1 MFDELHH
8 FLHLKGKLEPINGQ
22 CPVSPMWQSWKYRRA
37 LLSLL
42 LPGKALHMN
51 FNTFFFLSLSLI
63 CRLQYLLPELCRNI
77 DLEFLDI
84 SLGSVFMVFQISTAI
99 NYWEQATSAFP
110 FSVVN
115 MMYFVR
121 YPYHNLNQASIFYGK
136 HASFIS
142 QLAWKVDLWI
152 QRPLLLLGVLWLA
165 NSKAMEN
172 NKL

>member
-51 FNTFFFLSLSLI
+51 FNTFFFFISFSLYAD
-63 CRLQYLLPELCRNI
+63 QYLLPESCRNI

-152 QRPLLLLGVLWLA
+152 QRPLLLLG
-165 NSKAMEN
+165 MEN

>member
-37 LLSLL
+37 LLSLF

-51 FNTFFFLSLSLI
+51 FNTFFFISFSLYADFSI
-63 CRLQYLLPELCRNI
+63 CCQNYVETLTWSFWT
-77 DLEFLDI
+77 FLWA
-84 SLGSVFMVFQISTAI
+84 LFFMVFQISTAI

-142 QLAWKVDLWI
+142 QLAWKVDFWI

>member
-1 MFDELHH
+1 MSCITSCISR
-8 FLHLKGKLEPINGQ
+8 G
-22 CPVSPMWQSWKYRRA
+22 SWNPLMVNA
-37 LLSLL
+37 LLVLC
-42 LPGKALHMN
+42 GKVENIVGLCCH
-51 FNTFFFLSLSLI
+51 FCYQEKRCIWILTHFFFISFSLYADFSI
-63 CRLQYLLPELCRNI
+63 CCQNYVDRNI

>member
-1 MFDELHH
+1 MSCITSCISR
-8 FLHLKGKLEPINGQ
+8 G
-22 CPVSPMWQSWKYRRA
+22 SWNPLMVNA
-37 LLSLL
+37 LLVLC
-42 LPGKALHMN
+42 GKVENIVGLCCH
-51 FNTFFFLSLSLI
+51 FCYQEKRCIWILTQFFFYLFLFI